1 MKIKA
6 IVNFSGILSM
16 AKGDEMEYNDEVV
29 LQDLLQVEY
38 VECVDSPKKGVKKN
52 ESKRDNIS

>member
-16 AKGDEMEYNDEVV
+16 AKDDEMEYNDEVV
-29 LQDLLQVEY
+29 LQDLLQAGYVEY
-38 VECVDSPKKGVKKN
+38 IDSPKKRSEK
-52 ESKRDNIS
+52 E